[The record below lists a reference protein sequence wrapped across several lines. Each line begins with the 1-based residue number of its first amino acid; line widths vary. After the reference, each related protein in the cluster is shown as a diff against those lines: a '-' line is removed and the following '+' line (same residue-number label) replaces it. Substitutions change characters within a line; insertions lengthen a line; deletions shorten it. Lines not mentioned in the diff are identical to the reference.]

1 MGTVI
6 FADDNLEIFNG
17 TFFIDKIPAIQQSLT
32 STKNAGF
39 QFVINTIQTQQT
51 STAQILRS
59 IFP

>member
-1 MGTVI
+1 METVI